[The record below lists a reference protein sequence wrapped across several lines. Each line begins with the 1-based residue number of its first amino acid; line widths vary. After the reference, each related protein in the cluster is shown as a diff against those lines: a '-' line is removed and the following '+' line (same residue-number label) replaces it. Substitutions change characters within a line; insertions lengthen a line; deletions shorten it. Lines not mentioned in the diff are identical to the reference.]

1 MPRLWDISQPLRPE
15 LPVWP
20 GDTPFQAAATWSHGA
35 RSPVQVSRV
44 ILSTHSGAHADAPRH
59 YDPTGATAEALDL
72 ARYVGPCRVAD
83 ARGARGAVRPADVA
97 SALRDPPPR
106 VLLRTYEAFPH
117 DRWVSD
123 FTAVSAELIEVLA
136 GLGVA
141 LIGTDA
147 PSLDPE
153 ASKALPAH
161 QAVRRLGLSVLEG
174 LVLDHAPFGDYELI
188 ALPLPLSGLD
198 AAPVRAVLRE
208 LPR

>member
-1 MPRLWDISQPLRPE
+1 
-15 LPVWP
+15 
-20 GDTPFQAAATWSHGA
+20 
-35 RSPVQVSRV
+35 
-44 ILSTHSGAHADAPRH
+44 
-59 YDPTGATAEALDL
+59 
-72 ARYVGPCRVAD
+72 
-83 ARGARGAVRPADVA
+83 VRPTDVA

-123 FTAVSAELIEVLA
+123 FTAVSAELVEVLA

-141 LIGTDA
+141 LIGADA

-188 ALPLPLSGLD
+188 ALPLPLGLD

-208 LPR
+208 FAG